1 MFSIS
6 LQATGACSR
15 DSFLYKSCF
24 IFQMNTEK
32 HFAYLKA
39 PCRRKTLNYRAN
51 MSVKLWVAV
60 AQVVAPV
67 TY

>member
-1 MFSIS
+1 
-6 LQATGACSR
+6 
-15 DSFLYKSCF
+15 
-24 IFQMNTEK
+24 MNTEK

-51 MSVKLWVAV
+51 MSVTLWVAV